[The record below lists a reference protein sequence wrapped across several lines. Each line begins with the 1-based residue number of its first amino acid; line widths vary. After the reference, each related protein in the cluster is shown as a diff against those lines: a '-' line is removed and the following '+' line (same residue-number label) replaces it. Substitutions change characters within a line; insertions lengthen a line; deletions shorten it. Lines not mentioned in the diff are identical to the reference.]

1 MTIMLPGVQ
10 DSLQP
15 ALGTLPIG
23 VGGPATGVGAAPSKR
38 VRNFSV
44 TSQAVP
50 AATRTYLTGS
60 ALAIPADG
68 LKVGTKLSWTFN
80 MTKTAAGSAASTF
93 DIAFGVNGTIADT
106 AQVSF
111 VKPAGT
117 AAADEAWVDIEAR
130 VQTVG
135 ATGVVIGE
143 FAMTHNLASTG
154 HAATASVN
162 VNAVSAG
169 FDNRATAANTPYFVG
184 ICLTSGAAD
193 AITVAFMDAE
203 VNYV

>member
-10 DSLQP
+10 SSLQP
-15 ALGTLPIG
+15 ALDTLPIG
-23 VGGPATGVGAAPSKR
+23 VGGPATGVGRSPSER
-38 VRNFSV
+38 IRNFSV
-44 TSQAVP
+44 TAQTPA

-80 MTKTAAGSAASTF
+80 MTKTAAGAAASTF
-93 DIAFGVNGTIADT
+93 DIAFGTAGTTADT

-130 VQTVG
+130 VQSVS
-135 ATGVVIGE
+135 ATGVVVGE
-143 FAMTHNLASTG
+143 FAMTHNLSATG
-154 HAATASVN
+154 HATIPSVN
-162 VNAVSAG
+162 VNTVSAG
-169 FDNRATAANTPYFVG
+169 FDNRAVTLNPGFVG

-193 AITVAFMDAE
+193 AITVSFMDAE
-203 VNYV
+203 MNYV